1 MPKEHNGKL
10 LCRALRAYDCPGMMK
25 SADTNTTVF
34 FVEFSKYLFEL
45 RKGKKRW
52 EASIGEWRSRSGRKD
67 ARHISYMKLKI

>member
-52 EASIGEWRSRSGRKD
+52 EVSIGEWEDQGADEKTQD
-67 ARHISYMKLKI
+67 IYHT